1 MRFLQNYPRLL
12 ELTYHAV
19 GWFLKPFQRWLVPG
33 GLTER
38 LFVNLEIVTKVPVFD
53 CRMCGHCVLHNTGM
67 TCPMTCP
74 KTLRNGPC
82 GGVRADGT
90 CEIKPDMVCVWVEAW
105 QRSSQMADYQKEML
119 YIQAPLNNQLKGTS
133 AWINDLNPQ
142 VQIAPKGWQ
151 A

>member
-12 ELTYHAV
+12 ELAYLAV

-38 LFVNLEIVTKVPVFD
+38 LFVNLEIITKVPVFD

-90 CEIKPDMVCVWVEAW
+90 CEIKPDMVCVWVQAW
-105 QRSSQMADYQKEML
+105 QRSSQMGDYQKEML
-119 YIQAPLNNQLKGTS
+119 YIQAPINHQLKGTS

-142 VQIAPKGWQ
+142 VQINPKGWR